1 MRVEVTTFRSLSG
14 GTGDGKT
21 QVSVGVLGIDEEFVQ
36 ELDARVPVARLTSED
51 ARGPNLLQ
59 PLVDVNITELSD
71 SRFVLTG
78 TEIRGASRFA
88 QGWSCHVLFP
98 HDEVGG
104 IADNVS
110 TSARADNKP
119 GASTTR

>member
-14 GTGDGKT
+14 RTAAATEDKT
-21 QVSVGVLGIDEEFVQ
+21 PVSVGILGIDEEFVQ
-36 ELDARVPVARLTSED
+36 ELDARVPVARLAPEG
-51 ARGPNLLQ
+51 ARGRNLLP

-88 QGWSCHVLFP
+88 HGWSCYVLFP
-98 HDEVGG
+98 QDQADDV
-104 IADNVS
+104 ADNA
-110 TSARADNKP
+110 SASA
-119 GASTTR
+119 